1 MCAHFEFHSNVCDLQ
16 MLKAA
21 WIFKWKSVL
30 FGGIPD
36 AFRSRSEYWF
46 LPFWARWFIRLN
58 AVRWLTI
65 GGCQTIDRCVRSTG
79 ETFSSFTCFAYSDLN
94 FAGGSFLFFLKNN
107 LIMAGFLFKS
117 NDKLRKII
125 FQICSLRGGPF
136 FWPYLVNS
144 PLEATNI
151 LPFKNYTYSL

>member
-1 MCAHFEFHSNVCDLQ
+1 
-16 MLKAA
+16 
-21 WIFKWKSVL
+21 
-30 FGGIPD
+30 
-36 AFRSRSEYWF
+36 
-46 LPFWARWFIRLN
+46 
-58 AVRWLTI
+58 
-65 GGCQTIDRCVRSTG
+65 
-79 ETFSSFTCFAYSDLN
+79 
-94 FAGGSFLFFLKNN
+94 
-107 LIMAGFLFKS
+107 MAGFLFKS